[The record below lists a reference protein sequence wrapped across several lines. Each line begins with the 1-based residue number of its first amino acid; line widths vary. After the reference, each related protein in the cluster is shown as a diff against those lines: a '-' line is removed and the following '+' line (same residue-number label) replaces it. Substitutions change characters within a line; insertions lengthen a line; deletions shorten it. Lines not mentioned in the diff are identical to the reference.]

1 MPVTILQL
9 GSPRHPGEGLRIGT
23 VRRPPRGVPKSQFS
37 KLNYYDVWLP
47 VLSPSQDLVAFAL
60 ASRDARSWQTFERKF
75 RAEMKQPDP
84 SRTLDLL
91 AALSHQTSFSI
102 GCYCDDETRC
112 HRSVLRKLLAE
123 RRADIVRSSRPKI
136 PARTPPGNRVHEEAR
151 DRFLSKQEERH
162 KPCERSLALQ
172 RAGSVQSTPSTTHAV
187 FPAEPVSNGCLSLR
201 TDQLRSS
208 LFASQCR

>member
-112 HRSVLRKLLAE
+112 HRSMLRKLLAE

-151 DRFLSKQEERH
+151 DRFLSKQEEQAQAMRAFVGAA
-162 KPCERSLALQ
+162 KGRLSPIDPVNYARSLPRGTRLE
-172 RAGSVQSTPSTTHAV
+172 RLLKP
-187 FPAEPVSNGCLSLR
+187 EN
-201 TDQLRSS
+201 
-208 LFASQCR
+208 